1 MEERGVKVVI
11 HVSAPESQVSGRFG
25 GEDGMISFRCLEYER
40 VLGCLGA
47 IFQYSLNK
55 THELSISYL
64 IHFT

>member
-25 GEDGMISFRCLEYER
+25 GEDGMISFRCLAYER

-47 IFQYSLNK
+47 IFQYSLKIRRNK
-55 THELSISYL
+55 LHRQ
-64 IHFT
+64 